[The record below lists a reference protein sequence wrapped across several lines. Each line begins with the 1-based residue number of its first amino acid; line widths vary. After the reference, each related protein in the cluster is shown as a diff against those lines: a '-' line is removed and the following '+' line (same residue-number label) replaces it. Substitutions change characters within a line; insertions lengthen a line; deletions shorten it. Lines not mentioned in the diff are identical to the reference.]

1 MKTLATLLGI
11 FILIFSFGTSFG
23 VSAEQSENKTGFIS
37 DDLFIYFHSGPGTEY
52 RILGS
57 INAGEEV
64 QVLSAVERGYV
75 QVKDNKGRE
84 GWIDNNYLNDSAGM
98 RVALVELN
106 AELAD
111 KNNQI
116 SQLREELA
124 SATSSLNETKQ
135 QYSELSKAKEE
146 LSVEHLKVSEQ
157 LDDQDFQ
164 TQKTYF
170 IYGAS
175 VLVIGLILGLIMPAM
190 TRRRNSNSSWS

>member
-124 SATSSLNETKQ
+124 SATTSLNETKQ
-135 QYSELSKAKEE
+135 QYSELSKAKDE

-175 VLVIGLILGLIMPAM
+175 VLVIGLILGLILPAM